1 MTDYDAIVIGAGHNG
16 LIAACYLAKAGHKVL
31 VLEGR
36 ELPGGCAS
44 NRELAAG
51 VTVSDCAQWLGQF
64 DRDIIKDLKLV
75 EHGLA
80 LGEVKRTVALQT
92 DGKHLVFDG
101 NSVSG
106 AELSGEDRDAYRRF
120 TRQMN
125 AFAGLVQ
132 KLYRQR
138 PPKLVDSNW
147 RDRWTLIRL
156 GLGLKLLGRENMRD
170 LMRVALINI
179 YDVLNE
185 HFNHAG
191 LKAAV
196 ALDAVTGSTMGPRSP
211 NTVFHYLHR
220 KAGDR
225 QGQEGPRQVLGGLGA
240 LGESLARAAQSQGVT
255 MRLGSPVAAIVIV
268 TIALSLAA
276 VEFYNAVRVA
286 GYQPAV
292 LLGLTAVLS
301 LPLAVYWKG
310 EAAIGLVLVLA
321 ILFGSLWYVMGISP
335 DGAMRGLGA
344 TLLGIVHIGVLGSF
358 AALMLSVDTYG
369 TGVLTVAVILTV
381 FYDIGGLFIGK
392 ALGRTPL
399 SSASPNKTMEGL
411 IGGMVVVLIAAIV
424 MGVIGQPAP
433 LAGDTFDGSGLFT
446 MIVIGIAAALAAP
459 IGDLA
464 ESQIK
469 RDLGIKDMGTI
480 LPGHGGLLDRF
491 DGLLFVLPTVWFAAN
506 AFVFS

>member
-1 MTDYDAIVIGAGHNG
+1 MSDESNEFEGFRVADSGEPVDEFAAPGRSVFGDDDISFEEDDDAIPHWSEPPTGSVPQVGGDASMTF
-16 LIAACYLAKAGHKVL
+16 
-31 VLEGR
+31 EPTP
-36 ELPGGCAS
+36 EPTLPEAEPA
-44 NRELAAG
+44 ELAAWAD
-51 VTVSDCAQWLGQF
+51 VSSTPRLTNDGPDAAPPVQLGDVPDAADDFFGF
-64 DRDIIKDLKLV
+64 DDDHDAGRLGGSMPEPASAGEEPSLGASLGAVAGATGERDMPMAVIV
-75 EHGLA
+75 G
-80 LGEVKRTVALQT
+80 VALAV
-92 DGKHLVFDG
+92 LF
-101 NSVSG
+101 
-106 AELSGEDRDAYRRF
+106 
-120 TRQMN
+120 
-125 AFAGLVQ
+125 FAA
-132 KLYRQR
+132 
-138 PPKLVDSNW
+138 
-147 RDRWTLIRL
+147 
-156 GLGLKLLGRENMRD
+156 M
-170 LMRVALINI
+170 
-179 YDVLNE
+179 
-185 HFNHAG
+185 
-191 LKAAV
+191 AV
-196 ALDAVTGSTMGPRSP
+196 G
-211 NTVFHYLHR
+211 
-220 KAGDR
+220 
-225 QGQEGPRQVLGGLGA
+225 
-240 LGESLARAAQSQGVT
+240 
-255 MRLGSPVAAIVIV
+255 PVAALVIV

-424 MGVIGQPAP
+424 MGIIGQPAP

>member
-1 MTDYDAIVIGAGHNG
+1 MSDESNEFEGFRVVDSGEPVYDGVDEFAAPGRSVFGDDDISFEEDDDAIPHWSEPPTGSVPQVGGDASMTF
-16 LIAACYLAKAGHKVL
+16 
-31 VLEGR
+31 EPTP
-36 ELPGGCAS
+36 EPTLPEAEPA
-44 NRELAAG
+44 ELAAWAD
-51 VTVSDCAQWLGQF
+51 VSSTPRLTNDGPDAAPPVQ
-64 DRDIIKDLKLV
+64 
-75 EHGLA
+75 
-80 LGEVKRTVALQT
+80 LGEVSDAADDFFGFDDDHDAGRLGGSMPEPASAGEEPSLGASLGAVAGATGDRDMPMAVIVGVALAV
-92 DGKHLVFDG
+92 LF
-101 NSVSG
+101 
-106 AELSGEDRDAYRRF
+106 
-120 TRQMN
+120 
-125 AFAGLVQ
+125 FAA
-132 KLYRQR
+132 
-138 PPKLVDSNW
+138 
-147 RDRWTLIRL
+147 
-156 GLGLKLLGRENMRD
+156 M
-170 LMRVALINI
+170 
-179 YDVLNE
+179 
-185 HFNHAG
+185 
-191 LKAAV
+191 AV
-196 ALDAVTGSTMGPRSP
+196 G
-211 NTVFHYLHR
+211 
-220 KAGDR
+220 
-225 QGQEGPRQVLGGLGA
+225 
-240 LGESLARAAQSQGVT
+240 
-255 MRLGSPVAAIVIV
+255 PVAALVIV

-433 LAGDTFDGSGLFT
+433 LAGDTVDGSGLFT

>member
-1 MTDYDAIVIGAGHNG
+1 MSDESNEFEGFRVVDSGEPVDDGVDEFAAPGRSVFGDDDISFEEDDDAIPHWSEPPTGSVPQVGGDASMTF
-16 LIAACYLAKAGHKVL
+16 
-31 VLEGR
+31 EPTP
-36 ELPGGCAS
+36 EPTLPEAEPA
-44 NRELAAG
+44 ELAAWAD
-51 VTVSDCAQWLGQF
+51 VSSTPRLTNDGPDAAPPVQ
-64 DRDIIKDLKLV
+64 
-75 EHGLA
+75 
-80 LGEVKRTVALQT
+80 LGEVSDAAADDFFGFDDDHDAGRLGGSMPEPASAGEEPSLGASLGAVAGATGERDMPMAVIVGVALAV
-92 DGKHLVFDG
+92 LF
-101 NSVSG
+101 
-106 AELSGEDRDAYRRF
+106 
-120 TRQMN
+120 
-125 AFAGLVQ
+125 FAA
-132 KLYRQR
+132 
-138 PPKLVDSNW
+138 
-147 RDRWTLIRL
+147 
-156 GLGLKLLGRENMRD
+156 M
-170 LMRVALINI
+170 
-179 YDVLNE
+179 
-185 HFNHAG
+185 
-191 LKAAV
+191 AV
-196 ALDAVTGSTMGPRSP
+196 G
-211 NTVFHYLHR
+211 
-220 KAGDR
+220 
-225 QGQEGPRQVLGGLGA
+225 
-240 LGESLARAAQSQGVT
+240 
-255 MRLGSPVAAIVIV
+255 PVAALVIV

-424 MGVIGQPAP
+424 MGIIGQPAP

>member
-1 MTDYDAIVIGAGHNG
+1 MSDESNEFEGFRVVDSGEPVDDGVDEFAAPGRSVFGDDDISFEEDDDAIPHWSEPPTGSVPQVGGDASMTF
-16 LIAACYLAKAGHKVL
+16 
-31 VLEGR
+31 EPTP
-36 ELPGGCAS
+36 EPTLPEAEPA
-44 NRELAAG
+44 ELAAWAD
-51 VTVSDCAQWLGQF
+51 VSSTPHLTNDGPDAAPPVQ
-64 DRDIIKDLKLV
+64 
-75 EHGLA
+75 
-80 LGEVKRTVALQT
+80 LGEVSDAADDFFGFDDDHDAGRLGGSMPEPASAGEEPSLGASLGAVAGATGDRDMPMAVIIGVALAV
-92 DGKHLVFDG
+92 LF
-101 NSVSG
+101 
-106 AELSGEDRDAYRRF
+106 
-120 TRQMN
+120 
-125 AFAGLVQ
+125 FAA
-132 KLYRQR
+132 
-138 PPKLVDSNW
+138 
-147 RDRWTLIRL
+147 
-156 GLGLKLLGRENMRD
+156 M
-170 LMRVALINI
+170 
-179 YDVLNE
+179 
-185 HFNHAG
+185 
-191 LKAAV
+191 AV
-196 ALDAVTGSTMGPRSP
+196 G
-211 NTVFHYLHR
+211 
-220 KAGDR
+220 
-225 QGQEGPRQVLGGLGA
+225 
-240 LGESLARAAQSQGVT
+240 
-255 MRLGSPVAAIVIV
+255 PVAALVIV

>member
-1 MTDYDAIVIGAGHNG
+1 MR
-16 LIAACYLAKAGHKVL
+16 
-31 VLEGR
+31 GR

-196 ALDAVTGSTMGPRSP
+196 ALDAVTGSTMG
-211 NTVFHYLHR
+211 
-220 KAGDR
+220 A
-225 QGQEGPRQVLGGLGA
+225 
-240 LGESLARAAQSQGVT
+240 SLPQYSIPLSASQG
-255 MRLGSPVAAIVIV
+255 RRPAGARGSA
-268 TIALSLAA
+268 
-276 VEFYNAVRVA
+276 
-286 GYQPAV
+286 
-292 LLGLTAVLS
+292 
-301 LPLAVYWKG
+301 
-310 EAAIGLVLVLA
+310 
-321 ILFGSLWYVMGISP
+321 
-335 DGAMRGLGA
+335 
-344 TLLGIVHIGVLGSF
+344 
-358 AALMLSVDTYG
+358 
-369 TGVLTVAVILTV
+369 
-381 FYDIGGLFIGK
+381 
-392 ALGRTPL
+392 
-399 SSASPNKTMEGL
+399 ASPWRPGRAGRESREGGAKS
-411 IGGMVVVLIAAIV
+411 GGDHAS
-424 MGVIGQPAP
+424 GQ
-433 LAGDTFDGSGLFT
+433 SG
-446 MIVIGIAAALAAP
+446 GRHCERP
-459 IGDLA
+459 
-464 ESQIK
+464 
-469 RDLGIKDMGTI
+469 
-480 LPGHGGLLDRF
+480 
-491 DGLLFVLPTVWFAAN
+491 
-506 AFVFS
+506 

>member
-1 MTDYDAIVIGAGHNG
+1 MSDESNEFEGFRVADSSEPVDEFAAPGRSVFGDDDISFEEDDDAIPHWSEPPTGSVPQ
-16 LIAACYLAKAGHKVL
+16 V
-31 VLEGR
+31 
-36 ELPGGCAS
+36 GGDAS
-44 NRELAAG
+44 MTFEPNPEPTLSEAEPDELAAWADVSSTPRLTDDRSDATPPAQPDG
-51 VTVSDCAQWLGQF
+51 VSDAAADFFGFDDDQDSGRLGAAMSEPTPAGDERSLAESLGAVAGATG
-64 DRDIIKDLKLV
+64 DRDMPMAVIV
-75 EHGLA
+75 G
-80 LGEVKRTVALQT
+80 VALAV
-92 DGKHLVFDG
+92 LF
-101 NSVSG
+101 
-106 AELSGEDRDAYRRF
+106 
-120 TRQMN
+120 
-125 AFAGLVQ
+125 FAA
-132 KLYRQR
+132 
-138 PPKLVDSNW
+138 
-147 RDRWTLIRL
+147 
-156 GLGLKLLGRENMRD
+156 M
-170 LMRVALINI
+170 
-179 YDVLNE
+179 
-185 HFNHAG
+185 
-191 LKAAV
+191 AV
-196 ALDAVTGSTMGPRSP
+196 G
-211 NTVFHYLHR
+211 
-220 KAGDR
+220 
-225 QGQEGPRQVLGGLGA
+225 
-240 LGESLARAAQSQGVT
+240 
-255 MRLGSPVAAIVIV
+255 PVAALVIV

-321 ILFGSLWYVMGISP
+321 LLFGSLWYVMGISP

-424 MGVIGQPAP
+424 MGIIGQPAP
-433 LAGDTFDGSGLFT
+433 LAGDAFDGSGLFT

>member
-1 MTDYDAIVIGAGHNG
+1 MSDESNEFEGFRVVDSGEPVDDGVDEFAAPGRSVFGDDDISFEEDDDAIPHWSEPPTGSVPQVGGDASMTF
-16 LIAACYLAKAGHKVL
+16 
-31 VLEGR
+31 EPTP
-36 ELPGGCAS
+36 EPTLPEAEPA
-44 NRELAAG
+44 ELAAWAD
-51 VTVSDCAQWLGQF
+51 VSSTPRLTNDGPDAAPPVQ
-64 DRDIIKDLKLV
+64 
-75 EHGLA
+75 
-80 LGEVKRTVALQT
+80 LGEVSDAAEDFFGFDDDHDADRLGGSMPEPASAGEEPSLGASLGAVAGATGDRDMPMAVIIGVALAV
-92 DGKHLVFDG
+92 LF
-101 NSVSG
+101 
-106 AELSGEDRDAYRRF
+106 
-120 TRQMN
+120 
-125 AFAGLVQ
+125 FAA
-132 KLYRQR
+132 
-138 PPKLVDSNW
+138 
-147 RDRWTLIRL
+147 
-156 GLGLKLLGRENMRD
+156 M
-170 LMRVALINI
+170 
-179 YDVLNE
+179 
-185 HFNHAG
+185 
-191 LKAAV
+191 AV
-196 ALDAVTGSTMGPRSP
+196 G
-211 NTVFHYLHR
+211 
-220 KAGDR
+220 
-225 QGQEGPRQVLGGLGA
+225 
-240 LGESLARAAQSQGVT
+240 
-255 MRLGSPVAAIVIV
+255 PVAALVIV

-392 ALGRTPL
+392 VLGRTPL

-424 MGVIGQPAP
+424 MGIIGQPAP

>member
-1 MTDYDAIVIGAGHNG
+1 MSDESNEFEGFRVVDSGEPVDDGVDEFAAPGRSVFGDDDISFEEDDDAIPHWSEPPTGSVPQVGGDASMTF
-16 LIAACYLAKAGHKVL
+16 
-31 VLEGR
+31 EPTP
-36 ELPGGCAS
+36 EPTLPEAEPA
-44 NRELAAG
+44 ELAAWAD
-51 VTVSDCAQWLGQF
+51 VSSTPRLTNDGPDAAPPVQ
-64 DRDIIKDLKLV
+64 
-75 EHGLA
+75 
-80 LGEVKRTVALQT
+80 LGEVSDAADDFFGFDDDHDAGRLGGSMPEPASAGEEPSLGASLGAVAGATGERDMPMAVIVGVALAV
-92 DGKHLVFDG
+92 LF
-101 NSVSG
+101 
-106 AELSGEDRDAYRRF
+106 
-120 TRQMN
+120 
-125 AFAGLVQ
+125 FAA
-132 KLYRQR
+132 
-138 PPKLVDSNW
+138 
-147 RDRWTLIRL
+147 
-156 GLGLKLLGRENMRD
+156 M
-170 LMRVALINI
+170 
-179 YDVLNE
+179 
-185 HFNHAG
+185 
-191 LKAAV
+191 AV
-196 ALDAVTGSTMGPRSP
+196 G
-211 NTVFHYLHR
+211 
-220 KAGDR
+220 
-225 QGQEGPRQVLGGLGA
+225 
-240 LGESLARAAQSQGVT
+240 
-255 MRLGSPVAAIVIV
+255 PVAALVIV

-424 MGVIGQPAP
+424 MGIIGQPAP

>member
-1 MTDYDAIVIGAGHNG
+1 MSDESNEFEGFRVVDSGEPVDDGVDEFAAPGRSVFGDDDISFEEDDDAIPHWSEPPTGSVPQVGGDASMTF
-16 LIAACYLAKAGHKVL
+16 
-31 VLEGR
+31 EPTP
-36 ELPGGCAS
+36 EPTLPEAEPA
-44 NRELAAG
+44 ELAAWAD
-51 VTVSDCAQWLGQF
+51 VSSTPRLTNDGPDAAPPVQ
-64 DRDIIKDLKLV
+64 
-75 EHGLA
+75 
-80 LGEVKRTVALQT
+80 LGEVSDAA
-92 DGKHLVFDG
+92 DDFFGFD
-101 NSVSG
+101 
-106 AELSGEDRDAYRRF
+106 DDHDA
-120 TRQMN
+120 
-125 AFAGLVQ
+125 
-132 KLYRQR
+132 
-138 PPKLVDSNW
+138 
-147 RDRWTLIRL
+147 
-156 GLGLKLLGRENMRD
+156 GR
-170 LMRVALINI
+170 
-179 YDVLNE
+179 
-185 HFNHAG
+185 
-191 LKAAV
+191 
-196 ALDAVTGSTMGPRSP
+196 
-211 NTVFHYLHR
+211 
-220 KAGDR
+220 
-225 QGQEGPRQVLGGLGA
+225 LGGLMPEPVPSGEEPSLGA
-240 LGESLARAAQSQGVT
+240 SLGAVAGATGDRDMPMAVIVGVALAVLFFAAMAVG
-255 MRLGSPVAAIVIV
+255 PVAALVIV

>member
-1 MTDYDAIVIGAGHNG
+1 MSDESNEFEGFRVVDSGEPVDDGVDEFAAPGRSVFGDDDISFEEDDDAIPHWSEPPTGSVPQVGGDASMTF
-16 LIAACYLAKAGHKVL
+16 
-31 VLEGR
+31 EPTP
-36 ELPGGCAS
+36 EPTLPEAEPA
-44 NRELAAG
+44 ELAAWAD
-51 VTVSDCAQWLGQF
+51 VSSTPRLTNDGPDAAPPVQ
-64 DRDIIKDLKLV
+64 
-75 EHGLA
+75 
-80 LGEVKRTVALQT
+80 LGEVSDAADDFFGFDDDHDAGRLGGSMPEPASAGEEPSLGASLGAVAGATGERDMPMAVIVGVAL
-92 DGKHLVFDG
+92 
-101 NSVSG
+101 
-106 AELSGEDRDAYRRF
+106 A
-120 TRQMN
+120 
-125 AFAGLVQ
+125 
-132 KLYRQR
+132 
-138 PPKLVDSNW
+138 
-147 RDRWTLIRL
+147 
-156 GLGLKLLGRENMRD
+156 
-170 LMRVALINI
+170 
-179 YDVLNE
+179 VL
-185 HFNHAG
+185 FS
-191 LKAAV
+191 AAM
-196 ALDAVTGSTMGPRSP
+196 AVG
-211 NTVFHYLHR
+211 
-220 KAGDR
+220 
-225 QGQEGPRQVLGGLGA
+225 
-240 LGESLARAAQSQGVT
+240 
-255 MRLGSPVAAIVIV
+255 PVAALVIV

-424 MGVIGQPAP
+424 MGIIGQPAP

>member
-1 MTDYDAIVIGAGHNG
+1 MSDESNEFEGFRVADSGEPVDEFAAPGRSVFGDDDISFEEDDDAIPHWSEPPTGSVPQVGGDASMTFEPNP
-16 LIAACYLAKAGHKVL
+16 
-31 VLEGR
+31 EPT
-36 ELPGGCAS
+36 LPEAEPD
-44 NRELAAG
+44 ELAAWADVSSTARLTDDG
-51 VTVSDCAQWLGQF
+51 SDAPPPAQPDGVSDPAADFFGFDNDQDSGRLGAAMSEPTPAGDEPSLAESLGAVAGATG
-64 DRDIIKDLKLV
+64 DRDMPMAVIV
-75 EHGLA
+75 G
-80 LGEVKRTVALQT
+80 VALAV
-92 DGKHLVFDG
+92 LF
-101 NSVSG
+101 
-106 AELSGEDRDAYRRF
+106 
-120 TRQMN
+120 
-125 AFAGLVQ
+125 FAA
-132 KLYRQR
+132 
-138 PPKLVDSNW
+138 
-147 RDRWTLIRL
+147 
-156 GLGLKLLGRENMRD
+156 M
-170 LMRVALINI
+170 
-179 YDVLNE
+179 
-185 HFNHAG
+185 
-191 LKAAV
+191 AV
-196 ALDAVTGSTMGPRSP
+196 G
-211 NTVFHYLHR
+211 
-220 KAGDR
+220 
-225 QGQEGPRQVLGGLGA
+225 
-240 LGESLARAAQSQGVT
+240 
-255 MRLGSPVAAIVIV
+255 PVAALVIV

-321 ILFGSLWYVMGISP
+321 LLFGSLWYVMGISP

-411 IGGMVVVLIAAIV
+411 VGGMVVVLIAAIV
-424 MGVIGQPAP
+424 MGIIGQPAP
-433 LAGDTFDGSGLFT
+433 LAGDAFDGSGLFT

>member
-1 MTDYDAIVIGAGHNG
+1 MSDESNEFEGFRVADSGEPVDEFAAPGRSVFGDDDISFEEDDDAIPHWSEPPTGSVPQVGGDTSMTFEPNP
-16 LIAACYLAKAGHKVL
+16 
-31 VLEGR
+31 EPT
-36 ELPGGCAS
+36 LPEAEPD
-44 NRELAAG
+44 ELAAWAD
-51 VTVSDCAQWLGQF
+51 VSSTPRLTDDGSDAAPPAQADGMSDAAADFFGF
-64 DRDIIKDLKLV
+64 DDD
-75 EHGLA
+75 
-80 LGEVKRTVALQT
+80 Q
-92 DGKHLVFDG
+92 D
-101 NSVSG
+101 SG
-106 AELSGEDRDAYRRF
+106 
-120 TRQMN
+120 
-125 AFAGLVQ
+125 
-132 KLYRQR
+132 
-138 PPKLVDSNW
+138 
-147 RDRWTLIRL
+147 RL
-156 GLGLKLLGRENMRD
+156 G
-170 LMRVALINI
+170 
-179 YDVLNE
+179 
-185 HFNHAG
+185 
-191 LKAAV
+191 AAMSEP
-196 ALDAVTGSTMGPRSP
+196 TP
-211 NTVFHYLHR
+211 
-220 KAGDR
+220 AGD
-225 QGQEGPRQVLGGLGA
+225 EPS
-240 LGESLARAAQSQGVT
+240 LGESLGAVAGATGDRDMPMAVIVGVALAVLFFAAMAVG
-255 MRLGSPVAAIVIV
+255 PVAALVIV

-321 ILFGSLWYVMGISP
+321 LLFGSLWYVMGISP

-411 IGGMVVVLIAAIV
+411 IGGMIVVLIAAIV
-424 MGVIGQPAP
+424 MGIIGQPAP
-433 LAGDTFDGSGLFT
+433 LAGDAFDGSGLFT

>member
-1 MTDYDAIVIGAGHNG
+1 MSDESNEFESFRVVDSGEPVDDSVDEFATPGRSVFGDDEISFEEDDDAIPHWSEPPTGSVHQVGGDASMTF
-16 LIAACYLAKAGHKVL
+16 
-31 VLEGR
+31 EPTP
-36 ELPGGCAS
+36 EPTLPEAEPD
-44 NRELAAG
+44 ELAAWAEVSSTPRLTDDGPEAQPTPAVQVGG
-51 VTVSDCAQWLGQF
+51 VSEAADDFFGFDDDQDSGRLGTAMSEPASAGDEPSLGASLGAVAGATG
-64 DRDIIKDLKLV
+64 DRDMPMAVIV
-75 EHGLA
+75 G
-80 LGEVKRTVALQT
+80 VALAV
-92 DGKHLVFDG
+92 LF
-101 NSVSG
+101 
-106 AELSGEDRDAYRRF
+106 
-120 TRQMN
+120 
-125 AFAGLVQ
+125 FAA
-132 KLYRQR
+132 
-138 PPKLVDSNW
+138 
-147 RDRWTLIRL
+147 
-156 GLGLKLLGRENMRD
+156 M
-170 LMRVALINI
+170 
-179 YDVLNE
+179 
-185 HFNHAG
+185 
-191 LKAAV
+191 AV
-196 ALDAVTGSTMGPRSP
+196 G
-211 NTVFHYLHR
+211 
-220 KAGDR
+220 
-225 QGQEGPRQVLGGLGA
+225 
-240 LGESLARAAQSQGVT
+240 
-255 MRLGSPVAAIVIV
+255 PVAALVIV

-344 TLLGIVHIGVLGSF
+344 TLIGIVHIGVLGSF

-433 LAGDTFDGSGLFT
+433 LAGDTVDGSGLFT

>member
-1 MTDYDAIVIGAGHNG
+1 MSDESNEFEGFRVVDSGEPVDDGVDEFAAPGRSVFGDDDISFEEDDDAIPHWSEPPTGSVPQVGGDASMTF
-16 LIAACYLAKAGHKVL
+16 
-31 VLEGR
+31 EPSP
-36 ELPGGCAS
+36 EPTLPEAEPA
-44 NRELAAG
+44 ELAAWAD
-51 VTVSDCAQWLGQF
+51 VSSTPRLTNDGPDAAPPVQ
-64 DRDIIKDLKLV
+64 
-75 EHGLA
+75 
-80 LGEVKRTVALQT
+80 LGEVSDAADDFFGFDDDHDAGRLGGSMPEPASAGEEPSLGASLGAVAGATGDRDMPMAVIVGVALAV
-92 DGKHLVFDG
+92 LF
-101 NSVSG
+101 
-106 AELSGEDRDAYRRF
+106 
-120 TRQMN
+120 
-125 AFAGLVQ
+125 FAA
-132 KLYRQR
+132 
-138 PPKLVDSNW
+138 
-147 RDRWTLIRL
+147 
-156 GLGLKLLGRENMRD
+156 M
-170 LMRVALINI
+170 
-179 YDVLNE
+179 
-185 HFNHAG
+185 
-191 LKAAV
+191 AV
-196 ALDAVTGSTMGPRSP
+196 G
-211 NTVFHYLHR
+211 
-220 KAGDR
+220 
-225 QGQEGPRQVLGGLGA
+225 
-240 LGESLARAAQSQGVT
+240 
-255 MRLGSPVAAIVIV
+255 PVAALVIV

>member
-1 MTDYDAIVIGAGHNG
+1 MSDESNEFEGFRVADSSEPVDEFAAPGRSVFGDDDISFEEDDDAIPHWSEPPTGSVPQVGGDASMTFEPNP
-16 LIAACYLAKAGHKVL
+16 
-31 VLEGR
+31 EPT
-36 ELPGGCAS
+36 LPEAEPD
-44 NRELAAG
+44 ELAAWAD
-51 VTVSDCAQWLGQF
+51 VSSTPRLTDDGSDAAPPAQADGMSDAAADFFGFDDDQDSGRLGAAMSEPTPAGDERSLAESLGAVAGATG
-64 DRDIIKDLKLV
+64 DRDMPMAVIV
-75 EHGLA
+75 G
-80 LGEVKRTVALQT
+80 VALAV
-92 DGKHLVFDG
+92 LF
-101 NSVSG
+101 
-106 AELSGEDRDAYRRF
+106 
-120 TRQMN
+120 
-125 AFAGLVQ
+125 FAA
-132 KLYRQR
+132 
-138 PPKLVDSNW
+138 
-147 RDRWTLIRL
+147 
-156 GLGLKLLGRENMRD
+156 M
-170 LMRVALINI
+170 
-179 YDVLNE
+179 
-185 HFNHAG
+185 
-191 LKAAV
+191 AV
-196 ALDAVTGSTMGPRSP
+196 G
-211 NTVFHYLHR
+211 
-220 KAGDR
+220 
-225 QGQEGPRQVLGGLGA
+225 
-240 LGESLARAAQSQGVT
+240 
-255 MRLGSPVAAIVIV
+255 PVAALVIV

-321 ILFGSLWYVMGISP
+321 LLFGSLWYVMGISP

-424 MGVIGQPAP
+424 MGIIGQPAP
-433 LAGDTFDGSGLFT
+433 LAGDAFDGSGLFT

>member
-1 MTDYDAIVIGAGHNG
+1 MSDESNEFEGFRVVDSGEPVDDGVDEFAAPGRSVFGDDDISFEEDDDAIPHWSEPPTGSVPQVGGDASMTF
-16 LIAACYLAKAGHKVL
+16 
-31 VLEGR
+31 EPTP
-36 ELPGGCAS
+36 EPTLPEAEPA
-44 NRELAAG
+44 ELAAWAD
-51 VTVSDCAQWLGQF
+51 VSSTPRLTNDGPDAAPPVQLGDVPDAADDF
-64 DRDIIKDLKLV
+64 FGFDDDHDAGRLGGSMPEPASAGEEPSLGASLGAVAGATSDRDMPMAVIV
-75 EHGLA
+75 G
-80 LGEVKRTVALQT
+80 VALAV
-92 DGKHLVFDG
+92 LF
-101 NSVSG
+101 
-106 AELSGEDRDAYRRF
+106 
-120 TRQMN
+120 
-125 AFAGLVQ
+125 FAA
-132 KLYRQR
+132 
-138 PPKLVDSNW
+138 
-147 RDRWTLIRL
+147 
-156 GLGLKLLGRENMRD
+156 M
-170 LMRVALINI
+170 
-179 YDVLNE
+179 
-185 HFNHAG
+185 
-191 LKAAV
+191 AV
-196 ALDAVTGSTMGPRSP
+196 G
-211 NTVFHYLHR
+211 
-220 KAGDR
+220 
-225 QGQEGPRQVLGGLGA
+225 
-240 LGESLARAAQSQGVT
+240 
-255 MRLGSPVAAIVIV
+255 PVAALVIV

-424 MGVIGQPAP
+424 MGIIGQPAP

>member
-1 MTDYDAIVIGAGHNG
+1 MSDESNEFEGFRVVDSGEPVDDGVDEFAAPGRSVFGDDDISFEEDDDAIPHWSEPPTGSVPQVGGDASMTF
-16 LIAACYLAKAGHKVL
+16 
-31 VLEGR
+31 EPTP
-36 ELPGGCAS
+36 EPTLPEAEPA
-44 NRELAAG
+44 ELAAWAD
-51 VTVSDCAQWLGQF
+51 VSSTPRLTNDGPDAAPPVQ
-64 DRDIIKDLKLV
+64 
-75 EHGLA
+75 
-80 LGEVKRTVALQT
+80 LGEVSDAADDFFGFDDDHDAGRLGGSMPEPASAGEEPSLGASLGAVAGATGDRDMPMAVIVGVALAV
-92 DGKHLVFDG
+92 LF
-101 NSVSG
+101 
-106 AELSGEDRDAYRRF
+106 
-120 TRQMN
+120 
-125 AFAGLVQ
+125 FAA
-132 KLYRQR
+132 
-138 PPKLVDSNW
+138 
-147 RDRWTLIRL
+147 
-156 GLGLKLLGRENMRD
+156 M
-170 LMRVALINI
+170 
-179 YDVLNE
+179 
-185 HFNHAG
+185 
-191 LKAAV
+191 AV
-196 ALDAVTGSTMGPRSP
+196 G
-211 NTVFHYLHR
+211 
-220 KAGDR
+220 
-225 QGQEGPRQVLGGLGA
+225 
-240 LGESLARAAQSQGVT
+240 
-255 MRLGSPVAAIVIV
+255 PVAALVIV

-358 AALMLSVDTYG
+358 AALMLSVDTDG

-424 MGVIGQPAP
+424 MGIIGQPAP

>member
-1 MTDYDAIVIGAGHNG
+1 MSDESNEFESFRVVDSGEPVDDSVDEFATPGRSVFGDDEISFEEDDDAIPHWSEPPTGSVPQVGGDASMTF
-16 LIAACYLAKAGHKVL
+16 
-31 VLEGR
+31 EPTP
-36 ELPGGCAS
+36 EPTLPEAEPD
-44 NRELAAG
+44 ELAAWADVSSTPRLTDDGPEAQPTPAVQVGG
-51 VTVSDCAQWLGQF
+51 VSEAADDFFGFDDDQDSGRLGTAMSEPASAGDEPSLGASLGAVAGATG
-64 DRDIIKDLKLV
+64 DRDMPMAVIV
-75 EHGLA
+75 G
-80 LGEVKRTVALQT
+80 VALAV
-92 DGKHLVFDG
+92 LF
-101 NSVSG
+101 
-106 AELSGEDRDAYRRF
+106 
-120 TRQMN
+120 
-125 AFAGLVQ
+125 FAA
-132 KLYRQR
+132 
-138 PPKLVDSNW
+138 
-147 RDRWTLIRL
+147 
-156 GLGLKLLGRENMRD
+156 M
-170 LMRVALINI
+170 
-179 YDVLNE
+179 
-185 HFNHAG
+185 
-191 LKAAV
+191 AV
-196 ALDAVTGSTMGPRSP
+196 G
-211 NTVFHYLHR
+211 
-220 KAGDR
+220 
-225 QGQEGPRQVLGGLGA
+225 
-240 LGESLARAAQSQGVT
+240 
-255 MRLGSPVAAIVIV
+255 PVAVLVIV

-344 TLLGIVHIGVLGSF
+344 TLIGIVHIGVLGSF

-381 FYDIGGLFIGK
+381 FYDVGGLFIGK

-399 SSASPNKTMEGL
+399 SSASPSKTKEGL

-424 MGVIGQPAP
+424 MGIIGQPAP
-433 LAGDTFDGSGLFT
+433 LAGDTFEGSGLFT

>member
-1 MTDYDAIVIGAGHNG
+1 MSDESNEFEGFRVVDSGEPVDDGVDEFAAPGRSVFGDDDISFEEDDDAIPHWSEPPTGSVPQVGGDASMTF
-16 LIAACYLAKAGHKVL
+16 
-31 VLEGR
+31 EPTP
-36 ELPGGCAS
+36 EPTLPEAEPA
-44 NRELAAG
+44 ELAAWAD
-51 VTVSDCAQWLGQF
+51 VSSTPRLTNDGPDAAPPVQLGDVPDAADDF
-64 DRDIIKDLKLV
+64 FGFDDDHDAGRLGGSMPEPASAGEEPSLGASLGAVAGATGDRDMPMAVIV
-75 EHGLA
+75 G
-80 LGEVKRTVALQT
+80 VALAV
-92 DGKHLVFDG
+92 LF
-101 NSVSG
+101 
-106 AELSGEDRDAYRRF
+106 
-120 TRQMN
+120 
-125 AFAGLVQ
+125 FAA
-132 KLYRQR
+132 
-138 PPKLVDSNW
+138 
-147 RDRWTLIRL
+147 
-156 GLGLKLLGRENMRD
+156 M
-170 LMRVALINI
+170 
-179 YDVLNE
+179 
-185 HFNHAG
+185 
-191 LKAAV
+191 AV
-196 ALDAVTGSTMGPRSP
+196 G
-211 NTVFHYLHR
+211 
-220 KAGDR
+220 
-225 QGQEGPRQVLGGLGA
+225 
-240 LGESLARAAQSQGVT
+240 
-255 MRLGSPVAAIVIV
+255 PVAALVIV

-424 MGVIGQPAP
+424 MGIIGQPAP

>member
-1 MTDYDAIVIGAGHNG
+1 MSDESNEFEGFRVADSGEPVDEFAAPGRSVFGDDDISFEEDDDAIPHWSEPPTGSVPQVGGDASMTFEPNP
-16 LIAACYLAKAGHKVL
+16 
-31 VLEGR
+31 EPT
-36 ELPGGCAS
+36 LPEAEPD
-44 NRELAAG
+44 ELAAWADVSSTPRLTDDESDAAPPAQPDG
-51 VTVSDCAQWLGQF
+51 VSDAAADFFGFDDDQDSGRLGAAMSEPTPAGDEPSLAESLGAVAGATG
-64 DRDIIKDLKLV
+64 DRDMPMAVIV
-75 EHGLA
+75 G
-80 LGEVKRTVALQT
+80 VALAV
-92 DGKHLVFDG
+92 LF
-101 NSVSG
+101 
-106 AELSGEDRDAYRRF
+106 
-120 TRQMN
+120 
-125 AFAGLVQ
+125 FAA
-132 KLYRQR
+132 
-138 PPKLVDSNW
+138 
-147 RDRWTLIRL
+147 
-156 GLGLKLLGRENMRD
+156 M
-170 LMRVALINI
+170 
-179 YDVLNE
+179 
-185 HFNHAG
+185 
-191 LKAAV
+191 AV
-196 ALDAVTGSTMGPRSP
+196 G
-211 NTVFHYLHR
+211 
-220 KAGDR
+220 
-225 QGQEGPRQVLGGLGA
+225 
-240 LGESLARAAQSQGVT
+240 
-255 MRLGSPVAAIVIV
+255 PVAALVIV

-321 ILFGSLWYVMGISP
+321 LLFGSLWYVMGISP

-424 MGVIGQPAP
+424 MGIIGQPAP
-433 LAGDTFDGSGLFT
+433 LAGDAFDGSGLFT

>member
-1 MTDYDAIVIGAGHNG
+1 MSDESNEFESFRVVDSGEPVDDSVDEFATPGRSVFGDDEISFEEDDDAIPHWSEPPTGSVPQVGGDASMTF
-16 LIAACYLAKAGHKVL
+16 
-31 VLEGR
+31 EPTP
-36 ELPGGCAS
+36 EPTLPEAEPD
-44 NRELAAG
+44 ELAAWAEVSSTPRLTDDGPEAQPTPAVQVGG
-51 VTVSDCAQWLGQF
+51 VSEAADDFFGFDDDQDSGRLGTAMSEPASAGDEPSLGASLGAVAGATG
-64 DRDIIKDLKLV
+64 DRDMPMAVIV
-75 EHGLA
+75 G
-80 LGEVKRTVALQT
+80 VALAV
-92 DGKHLVFDG
+92 LF
-101 NSVSG
+101 
-106 AELSGEDRDAYRRF
+106 
-120 TRQMN
+120 
-125 AFAGLVQ
+125 FAA
-132 KLYRQR
+132 
-138 PPKLVDSNW
+138 
-147 RDRWTLIRL
+147 
-156 GLGLKLLGRENMRD
+156 M
-170 LMRVALINI
+170 
-179 YDVLNE
+179 
-185 HFNHAG
+185 
-191 LKAAV
+191 AV
-196 ALDAVTGSTMGPRSP
+196 G
-211 NTVFHYLHR
+211 
-220 KAGDR
+220 
-225 QGQEGPRQVLGGLGA
+225 
-240 LGESLARAAQSQGVT
+240 
-255 MRLGSPVAAIVIV
+255 PVAALVIV

>member
-1 MTDYDAIVIGAGHNG
+1 MSDESNEFESFRVVDSGEPVDDSVDEFATPGRSVFGDDDISFEEDDDAIPHWSEPPTGSVPQVGGDASMTF
-16 LIAACYLAKAGHKVL
+16 
-31 VLEGR
+31 EPTP
-36 ELPGGCAS
+36 EPTLPEAEPD
-44 NRELAAG
+44 ELAAWAEVSSTPRLTDDGPEAQPTPAVQVGG
-51 VTVSDCAQWLGQF
+51 VSEAADDFFGFDDDQDSGRLGTAMSEPASAGDEPSLGASLGAVAGATG
-64 DRDIIKDLKLV
+64 DRDMPMAV
-75 EHGLA
+75 VVG
-80 LGEVKRTVALQT
+80 VALAV
-92 DGKHLVFDG
+92 LF
-101 NSVSG
+101 
-106 AELSGEDRDAYRRF
+106 
-120 TRQMN
+120 
-125 AFAGLVQ
+125 FAA
-132 KLYRQR
+132 
-138 PPKLVDSNW
+138 
-147 RDRWTLIRL
+147 
-156 GLGLKLLGRENMRD
+156 M
-170 LMRVALINI
+170 
-179 YDVLNE
+179 
-185 HFNHAG
+185 
-191 LKAAV
+191 AV
-196 ALDAVTGSTMGPRSP
+196 G
-211 NTVFHYLHR
+211 
-220 KAGDR
+220 
-225 QGQEGPRQVLGGLGA
+225 
-240 LGESLARAAQSQGVT
+240 
-255 MRLGSPVAAIVIV
+255 PVAALVIV

-344 TLLGIVHIGVLGSF
+344 TLIGIVHIGVLGSF

-381 FYDIGGLFIGK
+381 FYDVGGLFIGK

-399 SSASPNKTMEGL
+399 SSASPSKTKEGL

-424 MGVIGQPAP
+424 MGIIGQPAP
-433 LAGDTFDGSGLFT
+433 LAGDTFEGSGLFT

>member
-1 MTDYDAIVIGAGHNG
+1 MSDESNEFEGFRVADSSEPVDEFAAPGRSVFGDDDISFEEDDDAIPHWSEPPTGSVPQVGGDASMTFEPNP
-16 LIAACYLAKAGHKVL
+16 
-31 VLEGR
+31 EPT
-36 ELPGGCAS
+36 LPEAEPD
-44 NRELAAG
+44 ELAAWADVSSTPRLTDDG
-51 VTVSDCAQWLGQF
+51 SDAAPPAKPDGVSDPAADFFGFDDDQDSGRLGAAMSEPTPAGDEPSLAESLSAVAGATS
-64 DRDIIKDLKLV
+64 DRDMPMAVIV
-75 EHGLA
+75 G
-80 LGEVKRTVALQT
+80 VALAV
-92 DGKHLVFDG
+92 LF
-101 NSVSG
+101 
-106 AELSGEDRDAYRRF
+106 
-120 TRQMN
+120 
-125 AFAGLVQ
+125 FAA
-132 KLYRQR
+132 
-138 PPKLVDSNW
+138 
-147 RDRWTLIRL
+147 
-156 GLGLKLLGRENMRD
+156 M
-170 LMRVALINI
+170 
-179 YDVLNE
+179 
-185 HFNHAG
+185 
-191 LKAAV
+191 AV
-196 ALDAVTGSTMGPRSP
+196 G
-211 NTVFHYLHR
+211 
-220 KAGDR
+220 
-225 QGQEGPRQVLGGLGA
+225 
-240 LGESLARAAQSQGVT
+240 
-255 MRLGSPVAAIVIV
+255 PVAALVIV

-276 VEFYNAVRVA
+276 VEFFNAVRVA

-321 ILFGSLWYVMGISP
+321 LLFGSLWYVMGISP

-424 MGVIGQPAP
+424 MGIIGQPAP
-433 LAGDTFDGSGLFT
+433 LAGDAFDGSGLFT

>member
-1 MTDYDAIVIGAGHNG
+1 MSDESNEFESFRVVDSGEPVDDSVDEFATPGRSVFGDDEISFEEDDDAIPHWSEPPTGTVPQVGGDASMTF
-16 LIAACYLAKAGHKVL
+16 
-31 VLEGR
+31 EPTP
-36 ELPGGCAS
+36 EPTLPEAEPD
-44 NRELAAG
+44 ELAAWAEVSSTPRLTDDGPEAQPTPAVQVGG
-51 VTVSDCAQWLGQF
+51 VSEAADDFFGFDDDQDSGRLGTAMSEPASAGDEPSLGASLGAVAGATG
-64 DRDIIKDLKLV
+64 DRDMPMAVIV
-75 EHGLA
+75 G
-80 LGEVKRTVALQT
+80 VALAV
-92 DGKHLVFDG
+92 LF
-101 NSVSG
+101 
-106 AELSGEDRDAYRRF
+106 
-120 TRQMN
+120 
-125 AFAGLVQ
+125 FAA
-132 KLYRQR
+132 
-138 PPKLVDSNW
+138 
-147 RDRWTLIRL
+147 
-156 GLGLKLLGRENMRD
+156 M
-170 LMRVALINI
+170 
-179 YDVLNE
+179 
-185 HFNHAG
+185 
-191 LKAAV
+191 AV
-196 ALDAVTGSTMGPRSP
+196 G
-211 NTVFHYLHR
+211 
-220 KAGDR
+220 
-225 QGQEGPRQVLGGLGA
+225 
-240 LGESLARAAQSQGVT
+240 
-255 MRLGSPVAAIVIV
+255 PVAALVIV

-276 VEFYNAVRVA
+276 VEFYNAVRGA

-344 TLLGIVHIGVLGSF
+344 TLIGIVHIGVLGSF

-381 FYDIGGLFIGK
+381 LYDVGGLFIGK

-399 SSASPNKTMEGL
+399 SSASPSKTKEGL

-424 MGVIGQPAP
+424 MGIIGQPAP
-433 LAGDTFDGSGLFT
+433 LAGDTFEGSGLFT

>member
-1 MTDYDAIVIGAGHNG
+1 MSDESNEFEGFRVADSSEPVDEFAAPGRSVFGDDDISFEDDDDAIPHWSEPPTGSVPQVGGDASMTFEPNP
-16 LIAACYLAKAGHKVL
+16 
-31 VLEGR
+31 EPT
-36 ELPGGCAS
+36 LPEAEPD
-44 NRELAAG
+44 ELAAWADVSSTPRLTDDRSDATPPAQPDG
-51 VTVSDCAQWLGQF
+51 VSDAAADFFGFDDDQDSGRLGAAMSEPTPAGDERSLAESLGAVAGATG
-64 DRDIIKDLKLV
+64 DRDMPMAVIV
-75 EHGLA
+75 G
-80 LGEVKRTVALQT
+80 VALAV
-92 DGKHLVFDG
+92 LF
-101 NSVSG
+101 
-106 AELSGEDRDAYRRF
+106 
-120 TRQMN
+120 
-125 AFAGLVQ
+125 FAA
-132 KLYRQR
+132 
-138 PPKLVDSNW
+138 
-147 RDRWTLIRL
+147 
-156 GLGLKLLGRENMRD
+156 M
-170 LMRVALINI
+170 
-179 YDVLNE
+179 
-185 HFNHAG
+185 
-191 LKAAV
+191 AV
-196 ALDAVTGSTMGPRSP
+196 G
-211 NTVFHYLHR
+211 
-220 KAGDR
+220 
-225 QGQEGPRQVLGGLGA
+225 
-240 LGESLARAAQSQGVT
+240 
-255 MRLGSPVAAIVIV
+255 PVAALVIV

-321 ILFGSLWYVMGISP
+321 LLFGSLWYVMGISP

-411 IGGMVVVLIAAIV
+411 IGGMIVVLIAAIV
-424 MGVIGQPAP
+424 MGIIGQPAP
-433 LAGDTFDGSGLFT
+433 LAGDAFDGSGLFT

>member
-1 MTDYDAIVIGAGHNG
+1 MSDESNEFEGFRVADSGEPVDEFAAPGRSVFGDDDISFEEDDDAIPHWSEPPTGSVPQVGGDASMTFEPNP
-16 LIAACYLAKAGHKVL
+16 
-31 VLEGR
+31 EPT
-36 ELPGGCAS
+36 LPEAEPD
-44 NRELAAG
+44 ELAAWADVSSTARLTDDG
-51 VTVSDCAQWLGQF
+51 SDAPPPAQPDGVSDPAADFFGFDDDQDSGRLGAAMSEPTPAGDEPSLAESLGAVAGATG
-64 DRDIIKDLKLV
+64 DRDMPMAVIV
-75 EHGLA
+75 G
-80 LGEVKRTVALQT
+80 VALAV
-92 DGKHLVFDG
+92 LF
-101 NSVSG
+101 
-106 AELSGEDRDAYRRF
+106 
-120 TRQMN
+120 
-125 AFAGLVQ
+125 FAA
-132 KLYRQR
+132 
-138 PPKLVDSNW
+138 
-147 RDRWTLIRL
+147 
-156 GLGLKLLGRENMRD
+156 M
-170 LMRVALINI
+170 
-179 YDVLNE
+179 
-185 HFNHAG
+185 
-191 LKAAV
+191 AV
-196 ALDAVTGSTMGPRSP
+196 G
-211 NTVFHYLHR
+211 
-220 KAGDR
+220 
-225 QGQEGPRQVLGGLGA
+225 
-240 LGESLARAAQSQGVT
+240 
-255 MRLGSPVAAIVIV
+255 PVAALVIV

-321 ILFGSLWYVMGISP
+321 LLFGSLWYVMGISP

-399 SSASPNKTMEGL
+399 SFASPNKTMEGL
-411 IGGMVVVLIAAIV
+411 VGGMVVVLIAAIV
-424 MGVIGQPAP
+424 MGIIGQPAP
-433 LAGDTFDGSGLFT
+433 LAGDAFDGSGLFT

>member
-1 MTDYDAIVIGAGHNG
+1 MSDESNEFEGFRVVDSGEPVDDGVDEFTAPGRSVFGDDDISFEEDDDAIPHWSEPPTGSVPQVGGDASMTF
-16 LIAACYLAKAGHKVL
+16 
-31 VLEGR
+31 EPTP
-36 ELPGGCAS
+36 EPTLPEAEPA
-44 NRELAAG
+44 ELAAWAD
-51 VTVSDCAQWLGQF
+51 VSSTPRLTNDGPDAAPPVQ
-64 DRDIIKDLKLV
+64 
-75 EHGLA
+75 
-80 LGEVKRTVALQT
+80 LGEVSDAADDFFGFDDDHDAGRLGGSMPEPASAGEEPSLGASLGAVAGATGDRDMPMAVIVGVALAV
-92 DGKHLVFDG
+92 LF
-101 NSVSG
+101 
-106 AELSGEDRDAYRRF
+106 
-120 TRQMN
+120 
-125 AFAGLVQ
+125 FAA
-132 KLYRQR
+132 
-138 PPKLVDSNW
+138 
-147 RDRWTLIRL
+147 
-156 GLGLKLLGRENMRD
+156 M
-170 LMRVALINI
+170 
-179 YDVLNE
+179 
-185 HFNHAG
+185 
-191 LKAAV
+191 AV
-196 ALDAVTGSTMGPRSP
+196 G
-211 NTVFHYLHR
+211 
-220 KAGDR
+220 
-225 QGQEGPRQVLGGLGA
+225 
-240 LGESLARAAQSQGVT
+240 
-255 MRLGSPVAAIVIV
+255 PVAALVIV
-268 TIALSLAA
+268 TIALPLAA

-424 MGVIGQPAP
+424 MGIIGQPAP

>member
-1 MTDYDAIVIGAGHNG
+1 MSDESNEFEGFRVVDSGEPVDDGVDEFAAPGRSVFGDDDISFEEDDDAIPHWSEPPTGSVPQVGGDASMTF
-16 LIAACYLAKAGHKVL
+16 
-31 VLEGR
+31 EPTP
-36 ELPGGCAS
+36 EPTLPEAEPA
-44 NRELAAG
+44 ELAAWAD
-51 VTVSDCAQWLGQF
+51 VSSTPRLTNDGPDAAPPVQ
-64 DRDIIKDLKLV
+64 
-75 EHGLA
+75 
-80 LGEVKRTVALQT
+80 LGEVSDAAADDFFGFDDDHDAGRLGGSMPEPASAGEEPSLGASLGAVAGATGERDMPMAVIVGVALAV
-92 DGKHLVFDG
+92 LF
-101 NSVSG
+101 
-106 AELSGEDRDAYRRF
+106 
-120 TRQMN
+120 
-125 AFAGLVQ
+125 FAA
-132 KLYRQR
+132 
-138 PPKLVDSNW
+138 
-147 RDRWTLIRL
+147 
-156 GLGLKLLGRENMRD
+156 M
-170 LMRVALINI
+170 
-179 YDVLNE
+179 
-185 HFNHAG
+185 
-191 LKAAV
+191 AV
-196 ALDAVTGSTMGPRSP
+196 G
-211 NTVFHYLHR
+211 
-220 KAGDR
+220 
-225 QGQEGPRQVLGGLGA
+225 
-240 LGESLARAAQSQGVT
+240 
-255 MRLGSPVAAIVIV
+255 PVAALVIV

-358 AALMLSVDTYG
+358 AALMLSVDTDG

-424 MGVIGQPAP
+424 MGIIGQPAP

>member
-1 MTDYDAIVIGAGHNG
+1 MSDESNEFEGFRVVDSGEPVDDGVDEFAAPGRSVFGDDDISFEEDDDAIPHWSEPPTGSVPQVGGDASMTF
-16 LIAACYLAKAGHKVL
+16 
-31 VLEGR
+31 EPTP
-36 ELPGGCAS
+36 EPTLPEAEPA
-44 NRELAAG
+44 ELAAWAD
-51 VTVSDCAQWLGQF
+51 VSSTPRLTDDGPDTAPPVQ
-64 DRDIIKDLKLV
+64 
-75 EHGLA
+75 
-80 LGEVKRTVALQT
+80 LGEVSDAADDFFGFDDDHDAGRLGGSMTEPASAGEEPSLGASLGAVAGASGDRDMPMAVIVGVALAV
-92 DGKHLVFDG
+92 LF
-101 NSVSG
+101 
-106 AELSGEDRDAYRRF
+106 
-120 TRQMN
+120 
-125 AFAGLVQ
+125 FAA
-132 KLYRQR
+132 
-138 PPKLVDSNW
+138 
-147 RDRWTLIRL
+147 
-156 GLGLKLLGRENMRD
+156 M
-170 LMRVALINI
+170 
-179 YDVLNE
+179 
-185 HFNHAG
+185 
-191 LKAAV
+191 AV
-196 ALDAVTGSTMGPRSP
+196 G
-211 NTVFHYLHR
+211 
-220 KAGDR
+220 
-225 QGQEGPRQVLGGLGA
+225 
-240 LGESLARAAQSQGVT
+240 
-255 MRLGSPVAAIVIV
+255 PVAALVIV

-344 TLLGIVHIGVLGSF
+344 TLLGIVHIGMLGSF

-446 MIVIGIAAALAAP
+446 MVVIGIAAALAAP